1 MTSLGSGPLRE
12 EYIFNLQTPVEQAE
26 KAESVLAEAKTAHP
40 AMRWKRKT
48 DRDGFARFFMRF
60 PLTGARP
67 DLAFQKW
74 FEERGEPEWELEG
87 PTYGRWGFS

>member
-1 MTSLGSGPLRE
+1 MRE
-12 EYIFNLQTPVEQAE
+12 EYIFNLQAPVEQAE
-26 KAESVLAEAKTAHP
+26 MAEAVLERAKKEHP

-48 DRDGFARFFMRF
+48 DRHGFARFFMRF
-60 PLTGARP
+60 PLKDARP

-74 FEERGEPEWELEG
+74 FQENGEGEWELEG

>member
-1 MTSLGSGPLRE
+1 MTPLGAGPLRE
-12 EYIFNLQTPVEQAE
+12 EYIFNLQAPSEQSERAE
-26 KAESVLAEAKTAHP
+26 VLLEEARQAHP

-48 DRDGFARFFMRF
+48 DRHGFARFFLRF
-60 PLTGARP
+60 PLTDARP

-74 FEERGEPEWELEG
+74 FQEHGGEGWELEG